1 MAGISARSNTA
12 NNTNPPNETT
22 DEVTQQINIALLD
35 MLTQLVQALRGKRAN
50 QREVTKSYNIK
61 TFRASGA
68 NEFFGTEGWGAAI
81 AKPWEDFKKLL
92 IEEYC
97 PDDEIQKL
105 ETEFWNHKMV
115 GSNIDRYTAR
125 FHKLARLVPHMV
137 TPKKQRVNCYIQ
149 GLALEIK
156 AHKQEEVNDQNK
168 NQGRD
173 DRNKRKRTGRNFS
186 LTSAE
191 QDNLEVHGER
201 PERNQKQLKTMN
213 VNEPKLEDIPVVR
226 DFPGVF
232 LEDLLGL
239 PSSHEVEFHIDLI
252 PRSVLVAK
260 SPYCL
265 APTKMQELSNQ
276 LKELQDKGFIR
287 PSSPPWGA
295 PLLFVKKKDGSF
307 RMCIDYQELNKLTI
321 KNRYPIPKIDDFFD
335 ELQGSWYFSK
345 IDLQSGYHQ
354 LRVHEEDIPKTTFRT
369 RYRHF
374 EFTVMPFGLTNLPAV
389 FMDLM
394 NRVPAYGNLR
404 TLIMNEAHSTKYY
417 VHPGAD
423 KMYYDLQDLYWWPG
437 MKKDIA
443 WYVRITGESIRNATG
458 FKYNLPSR
466 NGWPKPIAWAKVG
479 ESKIIG
485 PEIIQETTD
494 KIVQIKERLKTAR
507 DRQKSYADNRQKP
520 LEFSV

>member
-22 DEVTQQINIALLD
+22 DEVTQQINIALPD

-68 NEFFGTEGWGAAI
+68 NEFFGTEGKCW
-81 AKPWEDFKKLL
+81 
-92 IEEYC
+92 
-97 PDDEIQKL
+97 
-105 ETEFWNHKMV
+105 
-115 GSNIDRYTAR
+115 
-125 FHKLARLVPHMV
+125 
-137 TPKKQRVNCYIQ
+137 
-149 GLALEIK
+149 
-156 AHKQEEVNDQNK
+156 KQEEVNDQNK

-173 DRNKRKRTGRNFS
+173 DRNKRKRTRRNFS

-191 QDNLEVHGER
+191 QGQGQHNLEVHGER
-201 PERNQKQLKTMN
+201 PERNLKQLKTMN
-213 VNEPKLEDIPVVR
+213 VNEPKLKDIPVVR

-239 PSSHEVEFHIDLI
+239 PPSHEVEFYIDLI

-260 SPYCL
+260 SPYRL

-307 RMCIDYQELNKLTI
+307 HMCIDYQELNKLTI
-321 KNRYPIPKIDDFFD
+321 NNRYPIPKIDDFFD
-335 ELQGSWYFSK
+335 VLQGSWYFSK

-354 LRVHEEDIPKTTFRT
+354 LRQLLKKALGTRLDLNTAYHPKTDGQR
-369 RYRHF
+369 
-374 EFTVMPFGLTNLPAV
+374 
-389 FMDLM
+389 
-394 NRVPAYGNLR
+394 
-404 TLIMNEAHSTKYY
+404 
-417 VHPGAD
+417 
-423 KMYYDLQDLYWWPG
+423 
-437 MKKDIA
+437 
-443 WYVRITGESIRNATG
+443 
-458 FKYNLPSR
+458 
-466 NGWPKPIAWAKVG
+466 

-485 PEIIQETTD
+485 PEFIQETID

-507 DRQKSYADNRQKP
+507 DCQKSYVDNRQKA